1 MNDSSSIEAF
11 HDRKKLEHFCWKMDF
26 VIDLKDELTFIK
38 VKNKVQKQQEKILK
52 SKIIL
57 FLKCKD

>member
-38 VKNKVQKQQEKILK
+38 VKNKV
-52 SKIIL
+52 
-57 FLKCKD
+57 

>member
-26 VIDLKDELTFIK
+26 VIDLKDELSLETTR
-38 VKNKVQKQQEKILK
+38 KNFEI
-52 SKIIL
+52 
-57 FLKCKD
+57 